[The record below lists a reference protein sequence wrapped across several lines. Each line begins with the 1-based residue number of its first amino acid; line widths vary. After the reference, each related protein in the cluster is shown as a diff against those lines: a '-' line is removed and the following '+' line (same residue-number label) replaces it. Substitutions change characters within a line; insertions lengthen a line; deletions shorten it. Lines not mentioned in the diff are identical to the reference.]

1 MINYVRGIKE
11 LYTLPEQNGQSNVVV
26 QVLFTTTGTDS
37 ENPQVAASTVNTL
50 VLSYAGG
57 EFTPFEQLSEAQV
70 LAWVEEAITP
80 RMQDVITKNI
90 QDQIRRKLT
99 AIVKPQVQPLPWS

>member
-37 ENPQVAASTVNTL
+37 ENPQATASTVNTV
-50 VLSYAGG
+50 VLEYSEGA
-57 EFTPFEQLSEAQV
+57 FTPFEQLSEAQV
-70 LAWVEEAITP
+70 LAWVEEKITP
-80 RMQDVITKNI
+80 RMQETIIKNI
-90 QDQIRRKLT
+90 EDQIRRKLT
-99 AIVKPQVQPLPWS
+99 PIVKPQAQALPWN